1 MENSTTLDRHL
12 ANKLAEANQNIET
25 LKWRFNQLKVLKESE
40 SGNWAQFEDIL
51 EQMAYMKS
59 VTREITQQVLDRKKQ
74 ADAKRKQTDDIN
86 LTLQSCLYEKNYF

>member
-40 SGNWAQFEDIL
+40 SGNWA
-51 EQMAYMKS
+51 
-59 VTREITQQVLDRKKQ
+59 
-74 ADAKRKQTDDIN
+74 
-86 LTLQSCLYEKNYF
+86 